1 VTHWLK
7 VEPIFIPF
15 KIALN
20 AAFSTG
26 QIASNSLKLNH
37 KIKYSKAKLEALVR
51 ECIEVKKLTFVET
64 IITLGVSLTTVLRIC
79 RTIKIGRYSD
89 QIPSEM
95 RSNSSQQPYGW
106 KSVNGVLEKELKEWQ
121 CVELMFQ
128 LREQGLSLHKIAA
141 ELTHRKVPT
150 KNGGR
155 WFAKSISQIL
165 KFNEKF
171 LINQPNDRRI
181 K

>member
-1 VTHWLK
+1 MT
-7 VEPIFIPF
+7 EFQSI
-15 KIALN
+15 
-20 AAFSTG
+20 G
-26 QIASNSLKLNH
+26 QIAYSFDRPISTTNSHHNLGRFYSNLQGNLPLSKQELAA
-37 KIKYSKAKLEALVR
+37 KIKEAFEVEKLS
-51 ECIEVKKLTFVET
+51 FVDVVLD
-64 IITLGVSLTTVLRIC
+64 LGVSPTTIRRIC
-79 RTIKIGRYSD
+79 RTLEIGRYSD
-89 QIPSEM
+89 QIPSEL

-106 KSVNGVLEKELKEWQ
+106 KSVNGVLEKEPSEWR

-141 ELTHRKVPT
+141 DLTHRKIPT

-155 WFAKSISQIL
+155 WFSKSISQIL

-171 LINQPNDRRI
+171 LNNQTNDRRI

>member
-1 VTHWLK
+1 MTDWSK
-7 VEPIFIPF
+7 VEPIFIPI
-15 KIALN
+15 KKLIN
-20 AAFSTG
+20 AYCKNTQSADKSSKRLHK
-26 QIASNSLKLNH
+26 SN
-37 KIKYSKAKLEALVR
+37 YSRAKLEFLVR
-51 ECIEVKKLTFVET
+51 ECIEVKRLSFTET
-64 IITLGVSLTTVLRIC
+64 ILTLGVSLTTVLRVC
-79 RTIKIGRYSD
+79 RTLKIGRYSD
-89 QIPSEM
+89 QIPSEL

-106 KSVNGVLEKELKEWQ
+106 KSANGLLEKEPNEWR

-128 LREQGLSLHKIAA
+128 FRSQGLSLHKIAA
-141 ELTHRKVPT
+141 ELTHRKIPT

-171 LINQPNDRRI
+171 LNNQTNDRRI